1 MKKLIAIALVLVMC
15 LSLLPAA
22 FAEDDL
28 IKVGIINLD
37 PSESGYRQAN
47 VKDLTDT
54 FTKENG
60 YDATFVTAPTAD
72 KQLEAAKGFITAEVK
87 YILVSAAETTG
98 GDDVLEEAKEAGI
111 KGVLF
116 ARMIDCDARL

>member
-1 MKKLIAIALVLVMC
+1 MKKILALTLVLCMVFA
-15 LSLLPAA
+15 LSLSCVSYA
-22 FAEDDL
+22 DDL

-47 VKDLTDT
+47 VKNLTDT

-72 KQLEAAKGFITAEVK
+72 KQLEAAKGFITAGVK
-87 YILVSAAETTG
+87 YILVSAA
-98 GDDVLEEAKEAGI
+98 
-111 KGVLF
+111 
-116 ARMIDCDARL
+116 

>member
-1 MKKLIAIALVLVMC
+1 MKKIIAIALVLVFC
-15 LSLLPAA
+15 LSLIPAA
-22 FAEDDL
+22 FAADDL

-72 KQLEAAKGFITAEVK
+72 K
-87 YILVSAAETTG
+87 
-98 GDDVLEEAKEAGI
+98 
-111 KGVLF
+111 
-116 ARMIDCDARL
+116 

>member
-1 MKKLIAIALVLVMC
+1 MRKLTALLLALVLV
-15 LSLLPAA
+15 
-22 FAEDDL
+22 FALVACSNGGSTSKDDGGL

-47 VKDLTDT
+47 VKNLTDT

-72 KQLEAAKGFITAEVK
+72 KQLEAAKGFITSQVK
-87 YILVSAAETTG
+87 
-98 GDDVLEEAKEAGI
+98 
-111 KGVLF
+111 
-116 ARMIDCDARL
+116 